1 MTDTVDRATRSR
13 TMARVRSQDS
23 KAEMAVRRAL
33 HRAGLRYRLHARR
46 LPGTPDLVLPRRNTV
61 VFVHG
66 CFWHRHPGCKEAA
79 MPSSNSAYWAAK
91 FERNVQ
97 RDRRDIAEL
106 RTMGWDVIVLWE
118 CEIDDGS
125 VAALATE
132 LLDREHR

>member
-1 MTDTVDRATRSR
+1 
-13 TMARVRSQDS
+13 
-23 KAEMAVRRAL
+23 
-33 HRAGLRYRLHARR
+33 
-46 LPGTPDLVLPRRNTV
+46 
-61 VFVHG
+61 
-66 CFWHRHPGCKEAA
+66 